1 MSIADSQGGLVAQL
15 AQSMGAS
22 EPALRLIISISL
34 GFPLAFLHR
43 HTLYGKIPLHQHVF
57 FIASGV
63 LLGIWNF
70 GWDMSHSAIA
80 LCTTYLFLLVFG
92 GSKLAVAVTSIFN
105 MTHLLYGYWTTST
118 EDYDIKWTM
127 PHCVL
132 TLRLIGL
139 AWNYYDGSRDR
150 KFLSEYQ
157 KNVSLKKL
165 PSLLEC
171 AGFTYFPGAFLVG
184 PQFSMKRY
192 LDYVNGDLIESKS
205 PEPEVLPDNIVPA
218 IKRTALAIV
227 YLIIYHIGA
236 TYLPDEYLLS
246 DSFGNLNFI
255 KRIFLLGLWARVCLY
270 KYIGCWLLTEG
281 VCTTFAMSYNGRDEN
296 GQSKWDGCA
305 NVDLFTFENATTFN
319 HYIQSFN
326 MNSNQWFAEYIY
338 KRLKY
343 LGSRNASQLFT
354 LLFIAVWHGF
364 HFGYYLTFFNEF
376 IIMYF
381 EKDITPVLRKNDK
394 LQAAIATGHG
404 RVMTWTL
411 QKIYTLIFMGHAFV
425 PFGLLSY
432 SHYMHVYSSVYYFG
446 FIVFCGYP
454 FVAPYVKRI
463 IRGSATRPHTE

>member
-1 MSIADSQGGLVAQL
+1 MNAETQAGGGVAQL
-15 AQSMGAS
+15 ARAMGAS

-34 GFPLAFLHR
+34 GFPLAYLHR
-43 HTLYGKIPLHQHVF
+43 RTLYGKTPLHQHVF
-57 FIASGV
+57 FILSGV
-63 LLGIWNF
+63 FLGIWNF
-70 GWDMSHSAIA
+70 GWDMSHSAIS
-80 LCTTYLFLLVFG
+80 LCTTYLILLVLG
-92 GSKLAVAVTSIFN
+92 SSKLAVAVTFIFN
-105 MTHLLYGYWTTST
+105 MSHLLYGYWTTST
-118 EDYDIKWTM
+118 EVYDIKWTM

-139 AWNYYDGSRDR
+139 SWNYYDGNRDE
-150 KFLSEYQ
+150 KYLSGYQ
-157 KNVSLKKL
+157 KNVSLKQL
-165 PSLLEC
+165 PSFLEC

-184 PQFSMKRY
+184 PQFSMRRY
-192 LDYVNGDLIESKS
+192 LDYVNGELIESKS
-205 PEPEVLPDNIVPA
+205 TEPEALPDNIVPA
-218 IKRTALAIV
+218 IKRTALAFI
-227 YLIIYHIGA
+227 YLLIYLVGA
-236 TYLPDEYLLS
+236 IYVSDEFLLS
-246 DSFGNLNFI
+246 DDFGNSNFF
-255 KRIFLLGLWARVCLY
+255 KKVFLLGLWARVCLY

-281 VCTTFAMSYNGRDEN
+281 VCTTFALSYNGRDEN

-343 LGSRNASQLFT
+343 LGSRNASQFFT

-376 IIMYF
+376 IIMHF

-394 LQAAIATGHG
+394 LQAMVATPHGKVIA
-404 RVMTWTL
+404 WSI

-446 FIVFCGYP
+446 FLVFCGYP
-454 FVAPYVKRI
+454 FAAPYVKRI
-463 IRGSATRPHTE
+463 IRGSATRPHSE